1 MNSTTKIQKSIFSR
15 VIACSVCALLSQTAL
30 GGHFIFKIDNSGT
43 NDGPPT
49 DDGMNFQQLW
59 TSEIN
64 WVLESGEDDGA
75 NGFPDGTDTF
85 AMDRT
90 SSVNNGTRLTN
101 EGVTIGYVAGIT
113 GTGTGNQDIVFKHG
127 GANTIG
133 DLTLLASAAPF
144 HIREERDKSLT
155 IDGVISGE
163 GDLLISRSGGFS
175 DGVDPD
181 ELITITGES
190 PNTIT
195 GTIRL
200 WNHNN
205 SADNAQPSYWVAD
218 KVGAFGQTP
227 ELTLEGRAGAN
238 GGIASLRFTA
248 NTVGGEGAI
257 DDDATVFYIGAKG
270 VLSIDAG
277 VNEKVGEGNLW
288 IDTEGT
294 GTYTEVAPGTY
305 TNTEA
310 WIEGEG
316 SFTVGAPTV
325 LAITEIDLSSD
336 SKLTLTWNSTPGKI
350 YSVYYSLDMIDW
362 GFDLD
367 DGVVGDEGDTT
378 TREFDLSAIP
388 ALDGVPRVYFRVEQ

>member
-1 MNSTTKIQKSIFSR
+1 GS
-15 VIACSVCALLSQTAL
+15 
-30 GGHFIFKIDNSGT
+30 
-43 NDGPPT
+43 
-49 DDGMNFQQLW
+49 
-59 TSEIN
+59 
-64 WVLESGEDDGA
+64 
-75 NGFPDGTDTF
+75 NGYPDGTDTC
-85 AMDRT
+85 AIDRT
-90 SSVNNGTRLTN
+90 ANLGGSSRLTN
-101 EGVTIGYVAGIT
+101 AGNTIGTVAGVT
-113 GTGTGNQDIVFKHG
+113 GTGTGDQDIVFKHG

-144 HIREERDKSLT
+144 HIREERDQSLT

-163 GDLLISRSGGFS
+163 GDLLMTRDGGFS

-181 ELITITGES
+181 ELITITGTE

-200 WNHNN
+200 WNSNN
-205 SADNAQPSYWVAD
+205 KAAPEGQPCYWVAD
-218 KVGAFGQTP
+218 KVGAFGQTS
-227 ELTLEGRAGAN
+227 ELTLEGRAGTS
-238 GGIASLRFTA
+238 GGIASLRITA

-257 DDDATVFYIGAKG
+257 DDDATVFNIGAKG
-270 VLSIDAG
+270 VLNIDAG

-288 IDTEGT
+288 IDPEGT
-294 GTYTEVAPGTY
+294 GSYTEVAPGTY

-310 WIEGEG
+310 WIEGDG
-316 SFTVGAPTV
+316 SITVGASSI

-336 SKLTLTWNSTPGKI
+336 LKLALTWNSNPGRI

-362 GFDLD
+362 GADLD
-367 DGVVGDEGDTT
+367 DGVVGDDGETT